1 MSGGLK
7 DVKLLS
13 KEELE
18 KLKLP
23 KEMISY
29 LVSSS
34 HYEKK
39 LYESILKDI
48 EDLYLRYKA
57 IYNFSTVEFCVEAI
71 EALDR
76 ANSVDKFYY
85 YLKKIIEVKIEMEP
99 RQDET
104 KYLQVDRSWLEE
116 HTETVKL
123 RYIDMVDKMFKKEEV
138 DFYEVGRSFAEVEF
152 ALKLQH
158 NDYLAKLLGSG
169 KSIMDYYRQE
179 LNDIGE

>member
-1 MSGGLK
+1 MSEGLK

-13 KEELE
+13 KEELG

-39 LYESILKDI
+39 LYEPIIKDI

-85 YLKKIIEVKIEMEP
+85 YLKKIIEVQVEMEP
-99 RQDET
+99 KQDET
-104 KYLQVDRSWLEE
+104 KFIQIDRNWLEE
-116 HTETVKL
+116 YTETVKL
-123 RYIDMVDKMFKKEEV
+123 RYIDIVDKMFNKQEV
-138 DFYEVGRSFAEVEF
+138 DLYEVGRSFAEVEF
-152 ALKLQH
+152 VLKLQH
-158 NDYLAKLLGSG
+158 NDYLAKLLDSG
-169 KSIMDYYRQE
+169 KSIMERYRQE
-179 LNDIGE
+179 LNDIEE